1 MQNSVLTV
9 ADLRVRYAGSPR
21 DAVAGIGFTV
31 AAGEVFGLLGPNGA
45 GKSTTQRVLTGQ
57 HHSFAGTVTVLGK
70 PVGSWGRRLYER
82 IGVGF
87 ELPAY
92 FPKLTVRENLAAFAA
107 LYRRTSPVGDAHD
120 AAGLGDAADRGAA
133 ALVRRASR
141 VDEVLDAVGLGDAAD
156 RRAAALSKGMKMRLN
171 LARALLHRPEVLFL
185 DEPTS
190 GLDPANAAAVR
201 SIIQAQAAAGRT
213 VFLTTHDMPAVE
225 ELCTRVAFMRAG
237 RIVAIDTPRNL
248 RLAYGRPTVVA
259 ESLVDGALRRKE
271 FPTTDDPELLALLA
285 TGRVQTLH
293 TREAALS
300 DVFIAVT
307 AAAA

>member
-57 HHSFAGTVTVLGK
+57 HRSFAGTVTVLGK

-285 TGRVQTLH
+285 TGRVQTVH